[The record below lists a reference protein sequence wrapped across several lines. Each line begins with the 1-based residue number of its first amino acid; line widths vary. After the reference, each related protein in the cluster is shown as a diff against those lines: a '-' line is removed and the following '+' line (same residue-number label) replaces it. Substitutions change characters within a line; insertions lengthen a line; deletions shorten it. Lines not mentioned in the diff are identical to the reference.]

1 MAEARKMMDDPDFK
15 KKMKELTTKSE
26 FKESV
31 KKTKEMLNDPNKA
44 AETEAKFEHMQ
55 RVGKDQLKQN
65 AANDMQKAMEA
76 LSNPE
81 VMEEMM
87 NMLKDPKFKQTFDQV
102 SKNPQFQ
109 NYIDAM
115 KEMKKDPAVQKKF
128 AAAAEAV
135 KAQL

>member
-1 MAEARKMMDDPDFK
+1 MAEARKMMDDPEFK
-15 KKMKELTTKSE
+15 KKMKELTNKSE
-26 FKESV
+26 FKDSV
-31 KKTKEMLNDPNKA
+31 KKTKELLNDPNKA
-44 AETEAKFEHMQ
+44 AEAEAKFEHMQ
-55 RVGKDQLKQN
+55 RVGKDQLKN
-65 AANDMQKAMEA
+65 SAASDMQQAMEA

-87 NMLKDPKFKQTFDQV
+87 KMLKDPAFKDTFDKV

-115 KEMKKDPAVQKKF
+115 KEMQKDPSVQKKF